1 MGQSV
6 AVEEERDNPSA
17 SSKVVLLTMFKC
29 VMSQSVSFFFF
40 FFFFLRCK
48 IRFFLGSHTSLHS
61 FSLISSFLWPA
72 YLLHFFSFLFSFFSF
87 PLNTTQTFLSY
98 SLILSHGIHPKSTS
112 PPSFFRQDHRKIVVN
127 L

>member
-17 SSKVVLLTMFKC
+17 SSKVVLSTMFKC

-40 FFFFLRCK
+40 FFFKGVRSD
-48 IRFFLGSHTSLHS
+48 FFWVPTLPSTHFHSSLHS
-61 FSLISSFLWPA
+61 FGRLTYFT
-72 YLLHFFSFLFSFFSF
+72 SFLFLFFSF

>member
-29 VMSQSVSFFFF
+29 VMSQSVSFF